1 MARGTRRSGDAR
13 LDRRSVG
20 LYKANGHSVVSARRV
35 FAQSLCAESPSCSAI
50 GAIAGRRD
58 TGAGEV
64 LVSWIGLISGLIGLV
79 SSLVKWAQDR
89 QLIAAGEAQNALRAL
104 EQANAEVEKGR
115 KARLDQ
121 RAANDADGGMSND
134 KFERPD

>member
-1 MARGTRRSGDAR
+1 M
-13 LDRRSVG
+13 
-20 LYKANGHSVVSARRV
+20 
-35 FAQSLCAESPSCSAI
+35 
-50 GAIAGRRD
+50 
-58 TGAGEV
+58 
-64 LVSWIGLISGLIGLV
+64 SWIGLISGLIGLV